1 MTVGEFYYQIGLK
14 FPEKIHGIV
23 PACGG
28 KEVPFRNCNGEWL
41 LYVHNCF
48 CRFSFYMDLNGDQY
62 IDATKTHLVAPHI

>member
-41 LYVHNCF
+41 HYLFYFLLYTTTFTCK
-48 CRFSFYMDLNGDQY
+48 LNY
-62 IDATKTHLVAPHI
+62 